1 MARARRCAGLAA
13 IALAGGCVSHTS
25 SSRPAPSTSD
35 SKAVPGLALDLQEI
49 VDGESIPHPADDL
62 WRDHLQEVDTRS
74 TLRLTFHAPRPGG
87 GVAESPEWKRLEAAA
102 LRLDA
107 RLKECQ
113 ALAHELTDRSG
124 RRGDETGD
132 LAARAAEFRRREK
145 EFVASL
151 AETAANPA
159 EGGPLLTR
167 DELAL
172 VSADPDGPCAGLAKW
187 LAQESADLAARA
199 RTAAAEHRDVLVT
212 VRARLQPAIGLEQW
226 LQVPGYWEK
235 KGDQPA
241 DDTSR
246 FLSAETEQLRAE
258 FAAASRLEI
267 ALRELRRS
275 GAAIGAD
282 LRLAVAAA
290 RDRIIARLRELADS
304 RGRPLHALLE
314 RKPEKLDGRPAA
326 EREFWAAL
334 AKLSAAI
341 DAARDDW
348 RDLVAAAETRT
359 PREQLGDAAGALDRL
374 EARRGEIEADGA
386 AVAAAAAAALAAAPD
401 DLKPQIATLQHD
413 LVTSWKSSLEGID
426 AAHSAARGAL
436 AAAQPLVEAG
446 QPLLVAVDRLPS
458 DLEEKIPRPPGE
470 LPPVDLDLKR
480 QPVNPGDRLN
490 LEVAFFDRD
499 EFVNAREEGRSP
511 ETLETIRYSNSAM
524 KSGWLWSGDLIFA
537 QQINGPNHDF
547 SSTAAVS
554 YERHWRDRDDPRGLA
569 NLIDPGLGFHA
580 AALNFDPD
588 VAVEFGL
595 GVNASVLGGLI
606 RAGVG
611 YDVSIS
617 RDREYWFVGFSLVTT
632 LETMKSVGSKA
643 FGY

>member
-1 MARARRCAGLAA
+1 MGHIRRCAGLAA
-13 IALAGGCVSHTS
+13 IALAGGCVSHAS
-25 SSRPAPSTSD
+25 SLRPAQSTSD

-49 VDGESIPHPADDL
+49 VEGESIAHPSDDL

-74 TLRLTFHAPRPGG
+74 TLRLTFHSARPGG
-87 GVAESPEWKRLEAAA
+87 VVAESPEWKRLDAAAA
-102 LRLDA
+102 LLDA

-113 ALAHELTDRSG
+113 VLAHDLAERTARRADESAELTVRV
-124 RRGDETGD
+124 
-132 LAARAAEFRRREK
+132 AEFRRREK

-151 AETAANPA
+151 AEPPA
-159 EGGPLLTR
+159 DPAQGAPLLSR
-167 DELAL
+167 AELA
-172 VSADPDGPCAGLAKW
+172 VIVADPDGPCAGLAKW
-187 LAQESADLAARA
+187 LAQESADIAARA
-199 RTAAAEHRDVLVT
+199 RVTSAEHHDVLVT
-212 VRARLQPAIGLEQW
+212 VRARLQPQIGLEQW

-235 KGDQPA
+235 RGDQPA

-246 FLSAETEQLRAE
+246 FLSAETEQLRVE
-258 FAAASRLEI
+258 FAAAARLEL

-275 GAAIGAD
+275 GAALGAD
-282 LRLAVAAA
+282 LRLAVGAA
-290 RDRIIARLRELADS
+290 RDRLVARLRELADG
-304 RGRPLHALLE
+304 RGRPLHAMLE
-314 RKPEKLDGRPAA
+314 HKPAALDGRPAA
-326 EREFWAAL
+326 EREFWTAL
-334 AKLSAAI
+334 AKLAE
-341 DAARDDW
+341 DVDVARDEW
-348 RDLVAAAETRT
+348 RDLVSAAESRT

-374 EARRGEIEADGA
+374 EARRAGID
-386 AVAAAAAAALAAAPD
+386 AAAAALAAAAPAALASAPD

-413 LVTSWKSSLEGID
+413 LVSSWKSALEGID
-426 AAHSAARGAL
+426 GARSAARAAL

-458 DLEEKIPRPPGE
+458 DLEQKIPRPPGE
-470 LPPVDLDLKR
+470 LPPVDLDMKR
-480 QPVNPGDRLN
+480 QPVNPGDRLD

-511 ETLETIRYSNSAM
+511 ERLETIRYSNSAM

-569 NLIDPGLGFHA
+569 NLIDPGLGFHC

-632 LETMKSVGSKA
+632 LETMKEVGSKA
-643 FGY
+643 FGN